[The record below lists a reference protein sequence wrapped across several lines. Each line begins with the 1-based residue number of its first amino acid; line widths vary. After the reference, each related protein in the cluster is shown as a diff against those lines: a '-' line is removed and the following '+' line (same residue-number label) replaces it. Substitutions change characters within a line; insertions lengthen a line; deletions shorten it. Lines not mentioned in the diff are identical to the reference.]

1 MSDPGEALFEAIR
14 GSAPPPGTRV
24 LVAASGGADST
35 ALLVAL
41 CEVDRGLELAA
52 AHFDHGLRPDSAED
66 ATHVVELAV
75 RLGLKCKVQRWRG
88 AVKGEA
94 RARDARYAFLKKLAD
109 DEGFERIALGHT
121 LEDQVETVIVNL
133 TRGAGLDGLGGM
145 GVVDGPLW
153 RPFLGLDHET
163 LRAYLSDRGIAW
175 REDES
180 NEDRRLARN
189 LVRHEV
195 LPLLARINPE
205 VDTAIAR
212 TAGIIRR
219 QRNYLRMTGAEL
231 AEKAYLSEGPWG
243 GVYSVKILSRSHE
256 ALVFEALRAIWAKDI
271 GWRGHL
277 SSAHLVEMV
286 ELVTGAGERGAVDLP
301 LSRRLRRSWGQVCLG
316 PKRPPPPPGG
326 LVISGPGSW
335 EWGVYRVELTSE
347 PRGSEPGSLPV
358 NPDSLPLHLRPR
370 TRGETLRL
378 TGTGSKRLKKL
389 FVENRVPIWERPYQ
403 PVVLDS
409 QGPLWA
415 PGLARDERSAKNG
428 QFTLT
433 FRRTDGNDT
442 APQ

>member
-1 MSDPGEALFEAIR
+1 MSCPGEPLFEAIR

-24 LVAASGGADST
+24 LVAVSGGADST

-52 AHFDHGLRPDSAED
+52 AHFDHGLRPASAED
-66 ATHVVELAV
+66 AARVLELCE
-75 RLGLKCKVQRWRG
+75 RLGLECHLGHWREKR
-88 AVKGEA
+88 KGEA
-94 RARDARYAFLKKLAD
+94 RAREARYAFFKQLAD

-121 LEDQVETVIVNL
+121 IEDQVETVIVNL

-153 RPFLGLDHET
+153 RPFLGLVHEM

-205 VDTAIAR
+205 IDTAVAR

-219 QRNYLRMTGAEL
+219 QRDYLRVTGEEL
-231 AEKAYLSEGPWG
+231 AEKAYLSDGPWG
-243 GVYSVKILSRSHE
+243 GVYSVQILSRSHE
-256 ALVFEALRAIWAKDI
+256 ALVFEALRAIWAKDV

-277 SSAHLVEMV
+277 SSAHLVEMA

-301 LSRRLRRSWGQVCLG
+301 LGRRLRRSWGKACLG
-316 PKRPPPPPGG
+316 PKSPPPPPGE

-335 EWGVYRVELTSE
+335 EWGVYRVELTAE
-347 PRGSEPGSLPV
+347 PRGSEIGSLPV
-358 NPDSLPLHLRPR
+358 NPESLPLHLRPR
-370 TRGETLRL
+370 KEGESLRL
-378 TGTGSKRLKKL
+378 TGMGSKKLKKL
-389 FVENRVPIWERPYQ
+389 YVENRVPIWERPYQ

-415 PGLARDERSAKNG
+415 PGLARDERVAQTG
-428 QFTLT
+428 ELTLIVEKA
-433 FRRTDGNDT
+433 DI
-442 APQ
+442 